1 MACHKGALESTAH
14 PQCAGIVTHATS
26 GRHLSFPWAPCSRSS
41 QVSPAPTLPTACG
54 PSLRSTPPA
63 PPSAGR
69 HAQLGS
75 LAQLRGR
82 VPPERAPS
90 AAGLFLLLL
99 TYVSQPVD
107 HHLVHQVARQ
117 LLEERHGHRRA
128 ARLLFKRRRGCRL
141 PRRAAAPGAPHSPAR
156 ARAHAARGAAGR
168 ATHSGEVRAVVLRP
182 LPPLLRRA
190 LVALRL
196 PGARARAQ
204 SCTALPAPALP
215 ATTVLACYVT
225 SSGEQYCQSAPADTI
240 RHVVI
245 WLDPVLYVRRRDS

>member
-156 ARAHAARGAAGR
+156 ARAHAARGAAGARDTQRRGPRGRPSPPPPPPPAR
-168 ATHSGEVRAVVLRP
+168 AGRPPPARRPRTRAVLHGVACSSITCHYCTR
-182 LPPLLRRA
+182 LLRHF
-190 LVALRL
+190 L
-196 PGARARAQ
+196 
-204 SCTALPAPALP
+204 
-215 ATTVLACYVT
+215 
-225 SSGEQYCQSAPADTI
+225 
-240 RHVVI
+240 
-245 WLDPVLYVRRRDS
+245 W